1 MPLMSQVIVF
11 GAPYSVYVRIVRLA
25 LEEKGVPYHLEEV
38 DIFAD
43 DGPPAEH
50 LARHPFAKIPAFAH
64 GDFQLYETSAITR
77 YVDAAF
83 DGPPLAPDEVQARA
97 RMDQIIGLLDSYA
110 YPAMV
115 WDVFVERVQRP
126 AKGAASDE
134 GRIRN
139 GLEVARR
146 CLTALS
152 NLKGDHAFLAGD
164 HVSLA
169 DLHVAPM
176 LIYFSMAPE
185 GAALLGEARDLS
197 DWWSQLSARSSLA
210 KTAFSRETA

>member
-1 MPLMSQVIVF
+1 MPPMSEVIVY

-25 LEEKGVPYHLEEV
+25 LEEKGVPYQLEEV

-43 DGPPAEH
+43 DGPPEEH
-50 LARHPFAKIPAFAH
+50 LARHPFGKIPAFAH
-64 GDFQLYETSAITR
+64 GDFQLYETGAITR
-77 YVDAAF
+77 YIDAAF
-83 DGPPLAPDEVQARA
+83 DGPPLAPDDVQARA

-126 AKGAASDE
+126 AQDAPSDE
-134 GRIRN
+134 DRIRS
-139 GLEVARR
+139 GLETARR

-152 NLKGDHAFLAGD
+152 DLKGAHAFLAGD

-176 LIYFSMAPE
+176 LIYFCMAPE
-185 GAALLGEARDLS
+185 GAAQLGKARDLS
-197 DWWSQLSARSSLA
+197 DWWSRLSARPSLA
-210 KTAFSRETA
+210 KTAFPRESA